1 MSDPRTSGPVYGP
14 VARRYGEPPAP
25 DYAAIEPGAPGPVR
39 LGTDDARWGRR
50 VAAYL
55 IDFAPEIVASVP
67 LAIAYVLALIDLAR
81 GPVGSALIWA
91 GIGAVLMLA
100 ALGWTI
106 YNRWLIGGRTGQSLG
121 KRVLRLH
128 LVGEQTVEPIGP
140 LNAFVRDLVHILDR
154 VTVGGFL
161 WPLWHDKRK
170 TFADMIMQTVV
181 IDDRVPTR

>member
-1 MSDPRTSGPVYGP
+1 M
-14 VARRYGEPPAP
+14 
-25 DYAAIEPGAPGPVR
+25 
-39 LGTDDARWGRR
+39 
-50 VAAYL
+50 
-55 IDFAPEIVASVP
+55 ASVP

-128 LVGEQTVEPIGP
+128 LVGEQTVEPISP
-140 LNAFVRDLVHILDR
+140 LNAFVRDRAHPRPGDR
-154 VTVGGFL
+154 RRISLATVARQ
-161 WPLWHDKRK
+161 RK

-181 IDDRVPTR
+181 IDDRVPTDDDLGHCCAS